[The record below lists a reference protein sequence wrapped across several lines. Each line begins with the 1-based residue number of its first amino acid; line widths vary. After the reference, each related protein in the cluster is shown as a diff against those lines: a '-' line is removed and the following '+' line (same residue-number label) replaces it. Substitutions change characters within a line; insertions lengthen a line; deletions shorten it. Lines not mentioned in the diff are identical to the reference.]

1 MGKEQGYQSL
11 PHESC
16 KKWTKSILLTF
27 CASFVLWSV
36 CDSSSWTNNWTAGS
50 QYFGPGL
57 PFTTPTTHNVT
68 IVDFYGKQQTSPTGN
83 PGSSYYQHR
92 IQLKPSIPH
101 TVAREDFNEWL
112 RQQSKISFERVLA
125 NIGDTNLNQLHTTD
139 QVAEGAVIA
148 SPSKQSPDYFYHW
161 IRDGAITVNT
171 VVNKVWDDTQD
182 SHSGLNYTLVGTVLK
197 YLNNTFVLQRT
208 DNPSGSL
215 NPDFKGLGEPKW
227 LVNSKPFTGNWGRPQ
242 NDGPP
247 LRVIT
252 TFNFLQVLHDL
263 DLNIEK
269 AIKLYQDA
277 TNSNLQLVFAND
289 KDLYDKVIKPDLEF
303 VTTNWK
309 SDSFDL
315 WEEVN
320 GQHFFT
326 TLTQLKALKLGLNY
340 LVNVQPDFDDKSS
353 PFSATLQNNLNDILS
368 FLLEGGGFINANKN
382 YIIETPGIL
391 GKRSGLDIAVLI
403 GSILT
408 HDDRGTSASA
418 GIVPF
423 DVEDSGILNS
433 LHGLVKQMEILYP
446 VNHQRAN
453 VNLGVALGRYPEDV
467 YDGVGTSEG
476 NPWFLA
482 TSAAAEVFYKVIW
495 RYYALEKDLV
505 IPMDGWKSEFWSRIF
520 DKIDLTSKDSSSE
533 WQLVIPYGS
542 PAFKQT
548 MVSLFTLGD
557 SFLDKVREHV
567 SADGEMSE
575 QLNKYT
581 GYLQGARHLTWS
593 YGAFW
598 SSCRWR
604 AQVLQKLNSE
614 GDVIF

>member
-1 MGKEQGYQSL
+1 MGKESSYQSL
-11 PHESC
+11 PHNSC
-16 KKWTKSILLTF
+16 TKWTKSVVLTL
-27 CASFVLWSV
+27 CASFVLWSA
-36 CDSSSWTNNWTAGS
+36 CNSSQWTRWTAEA
-50 QYFGPGL
+50 QYFGPKL
-57 PFTTPTTHNVT
+57 PFTTLTTRNVT
-68 IVDFYGKQQTSPTGN
+68 IVDFYGQTQTSPTGN
-83 PGSSYYQHR
+83 PGLSYYQHR
-92 IQLKPSIPH
+92 IQLRPSIPH
-101 TVAREDFNEWL
+101 TVARDDFNEWL
-112 RQQSKISFERVLA
+112 RLQSTVSFERVLA
-125 NIGDTNLNQLHTTD
+125 NIGDVNLNQLHEKD

-171 VVNKVWDDTQD
+171 VVNKIWDDSQEPKPV
-182 SHSGLNYTLVGTVLK
+182 LNFTLVGTVLK
-197 YLNNTFVLQRT
+197 YLNNSFVLQRT

-215 NPDFKGLGEPKW
+215 APDYKGLGEPKW
-227 LVNSKPFTGNWGRPQ
+227 LVNNGPFTGNWGRPQ

-252 TFNFLQVLHDL
+252 TFNFVQVLHDL
-263 DLNIEK
+263 DLTVEQ

-277 TNSNLQLVFAND
+277 TKSDLHLVFANER
-289 KDLYDKVIKPDLEF
+289 DLYDKIIKPDLEF
-303 VTTNWK
+303 VTFNWK

-315 WEEVN
+315 WEEIN

-326 TLTQLKALKLGLNY
+326 TLAQLKAVKLGWNY
-340 LVNVQPDFDDKSS
+340 LVNVQPDFDDSS
-353 PFSATLQNNLNDILS
+353 SSFAAVLQSNVDDILS
-368 FLLEGGGFINANKN
+368 FLIEGGGFINANKN
-382 YIIETPGIL
+382 HIIETPGIL

-408 HDDRGTSASA
+408 HDDRGKPTS
-418 GIVPF
+418 IDNIPF

-433 LHGLVKQMEILYP
+433 LHGLAKQMEVLYP

-505 IPMDGWKSEFWSRIF
+505 IPMDGWKSEFWSRVF
-520 DKIDLTSKDSSSE
+520 DKIDFTSKDESSE

-575 QLNKYT
+575 QLNRYT

-598 SSCRWR
+598 SSSRWR
-604 AQVLQKLNSE
+604 AQVLQKLNGQE
-614 GDVIF
+614 DATF